1 LKGFGA
7 ERTLEKVPGSFG
19 AKPSQVQ
26 WVPEKVPALGFA
38 ARFEKICEKNRTSRL
53 LGIPP
58 KLTVSLVSF

>member
-38 ARFEKICEKNRTSRL
+38 ARFEKICEKIKRRGCWGYHRSL
-53 LGIPP
+53 LF
-58 KLTVSLVSF
+58 L